1 MRKILLLSLS
11 LILVLSVSLLISLR
25 KQAKYNSYAKMA
37 YGIIHCPNDFEN
49 PQWVAYSDSL
59 YWDLK

>member
-25 KQAKYNSYAKMA
+25 RQAKYNSYAKA
-37 YGIIHCPNDFEN
+37 YGIIHRPNDFEN